1 MRSTLYLKFII
12 IYIIFGFISLFSVA
26 TLSEELILQRLK
38 QNASRSLHREVI
50 LIASTYLPRYFTGDI
65 SRSCI
70 QLQFTTMSS
79 YLGASVW
86 FVEPDGTMIISS
98 TVGGA
103 FTPEQIYDFNP
114 AEIGANLFMIGDY
127 HGYFEE
133 NVITVM
139 APITQGLTIR
149 GHLLIHRP
157 VSTLVFLANQMMV
170 YVYLSTLV
178 VFLLSFIILLGFQF
192 FIYLP
197 LRKITEAATQYAAG
211 NLEYEVPVGTHDEM
225 GYLSASL
232 NYMARQLRDMED
244 YQKKIISNI
253 SHDFRTPLTSIQGYV
268 GAMTDGTISP
278 DMHEKYLKIILS
290 ETERL
295 TELTKDL
302 LVLNEFSAKELLLSK
317 TEFDIQRAIKQVVA
331 SFEGI
336 CTKRH
341 LSIEL
346 LFLPDTV
353 EVYADFG
360 KIQQVLY
367 NLIDNAIKFSDN
379 NSSIIIEVLE
389 KADKVFVS
397 VKDYGEGI
405 PRKEL
410 NKIWERFYKSDAS
423 RGRDKKGTGLG
434 LAIVRE
440 ALQAHDEYI
449 NVISTESVGT
459 EFIFSLSKAKEE
471 PDVYH

>member
-26 TLSEELILQRLK
+26 TLSEELILQRFK

-50 LIASTYLPRYFTGDI
+50 LIASTYLPKYFANTI

-70 QLQFTTMSS
+70 QAQFSTMSS

-86 FVEPDGTMIISS
+86 FVEPDGTMIIAS
-98 TVGGA
+98 TIGNA
-103 FTPEQIYDFNP
+103 SAPYQIYYFDP
-114 AEIGANLFMIGDY
+114 AEIGANQFIIGDY
-127 HGYFEE
+127 HGYFNED
-133 NVITVM
+133 VITVM
-139 APITQGLTIR
+139 APITQGLTTR

-157 VSTLVFLANQMMV
+157 VSVLASLTNQMMV
-170 YVYLSTLV
+170 YVYLSTLI

-232 NYMARQLRDMED
+232 NYMARQLKDMED

-268 GAMTDGTISP
+268 VAMTDGTIP
-278 DMHEKYLKIILS
+278 PEMHEKYLKIIHS

-302 LVLNEFSAKELLLSK
+302 LVLNEFDAKVLMLSK
-317 TEFDIQRAIKQVVA
+317 TEFDIQGAIKQVVT

-336 CTKRH
+336 CTKRQ
-341 LSIEL
+341 LSVEL
-346 LFLPDTV
+346 LFLPDIV
-353 EVYADFG
+353 EVFADFG

-367 NLIDNAIKFSDN
+367 NLIDNAIKFSEN
-379 NSSIIIEVLE
+379 NSSIIIEVRE

-440 ALQAHDEYI
+440 ALQAHDEHV

-459 EFIFSLSKAKEE
+459 EFIFSLSKAKEND
-471 PDVYH
+471 DVHH